1 MRHDFPGNVRELENI
16 IERAFILCQGEE
28 IGSECLPQQ
37 LLTGDSASPSG
48 LDALEQVEREAVA
61 QALARH
67 GNNRTRA
74 ARELGI
80 HRSTL
85 IRKIKRYGL

>member
-1 MRHDFPGNVRELENI
+1 LENL
-16 IERAFILCQGEE
+16 IERAFILCQVEE
-28 IGSECLPQQ
+28 IGTECLPQH
-37 LLTGDSASPSG
+37 LLVGTTTPESG
-48 LDALEQVEREAVA
+48 LDALEQVERETVR
-61 QALARH
+61 QALTRH
-67 GNNRTRA
+67 DNNRTRA